1 MSATQLRGATG
12 HSPPSCGFAE
22 GLALLAPFLR
32 GTAKEKE
39 AVMTLPRKIHP
50 LIAITLAGA
59 LALGTASVSAATF
72 IVTRADDPA
81 PDGCLADDCSLR
93 EAVDATATTPGEDTI
108 VLGSG
113 QYQTTLGEI
122 AIDRVIAIRG
132 AGSAAT
138 LVTSSGNYP
147 TLHVVTFGALTLEGA
162 EIASVGDSPVI
173 VGDGGTATLRDIHV
187 PATSGAI
194 GTESPV
200 GDTGTGSLRVEDSAI
215 DSGIVCLQPDGS
227 CRVFDS
233 TTKQIAAIG
242 ELELVRVDVDGAHSD
257 FYGVTIAGHHA
268 ATIEDSTIR
277 RTRRPLY
284 LLGDDET
291 AATVHVRRTRFIDN
305 TGPLIGD
312 RASRIDMDEV
322 EFRHHVV
329 DDANAGN
336 PAVLYAIPGPI
347 WAISRAL
354 VVGNRGGD
362 ALDGAV
368 IRVVGGGRVAF
379 DNSTFDDNTFRAG
392 ASFGH
397 TIGVYNSTNT
407 LALLWLF
414 HTTMRRA
421 DSLDDATVGSLLTVR
436 GPMTDVRVA
445 NSALHGTCGF
455 GGGGSILQ
463 GVGNAEAPGDS
474 CGLDPATNIVDMP
487 AMQMALG
494 ALDDHGG
501 FTRTFYPAPRL
512 SFLIDAADPAYC
524 ALFGSLDQRRYVR
537 PPDGADCD
545 IGAVEVEALS
555 DTIFADAFEG

>member
-1 MSATQLRGATG
+1 MAL
-12 HSPPSCGFAE
+12 FA
-22 GLALLAPFLR
+22 AFLR
-32 GTAKEKE
+32 GTVEKKES
-39 AVMTLPRKIHP
+39 AMTLPGKIHP
-50 LIAITLAGA
+50 LIAITFASA
-59 LALGTASVSAATF
+59 LALGASSANAANF
-72 IVTRADDPA
+72 VVTRADDPA

-93 EAVDATATTPGEDTI
+93 EAVDATATTPEDDTI

-113 QYQTTLGEI
+113 QYQITLGEI
-122 AIDRVIAIRG
+122 AIDRAIAIRG
-132 AGSAAT
+132 AGSSAT
-138 LVTSSGNYP
+138 LVTSSGDYP
-147 TLHVVTFGALTLEGA
+147 ILHVVTFGALTFEGA
-162 EIASVGDSPVI
+162 QIASVNDSPVI
-173 VGDGGTATLRDIHV
+173 VGDGGTATLRDVHV

-200 GDTGTGSLRVEDSAI
+200 GDTGSGSLRIEDSAI
-215 DSGIVCLQPDGS
+215 DSGVVCLQPDGS

-233 TTKQIAAIG
+233 TTKQVASIG
-242 ELELVRVDVDGAHSD
+242 ELELVRVDLDGAHSD

-277 RTRRPLY
+277 RTGRPLY

-305 TGPLIGD
+305 TGPLIGN
-312 RASRIDMDEV
+312 RVGRIDMDEV

-329 DDANAGN
+329 ADENAGD
-336 PAVLYAIPGPI
+336 PAVLYALTGPI

-354 VVGNRGGD
+354 VVGNRGGG

-368 IRVVGGGRVAF
+368 IRVVGGGRVVF
-379 DNSTFDDNTFRAG
+379 DNSTFDDNTFRDG

-414 HTTMRRA
+414 HVTMHRA

-455 GGGGSILQ
+455 GGGGSLLQ
-463 GVGNAEAPGDS
+463 GIGNAEAPGDT
-474 CGLDPATNIVDMP
+474 CGLDPVANIVEMP
-487 AMQMALG
+487 TTQMALG
-494 ALDDHGG
+494 DLDDHGG
-501 FTRTFYPAPRL
+501 FTRTFRPQPRL
-512 SFLIDAADPAYC
+512 SFLIDAADTGFC

-537 PPDGADCD
+537 PAEGIGCD
-545 IGAVEVEALS
+545 IGAVEVDALA